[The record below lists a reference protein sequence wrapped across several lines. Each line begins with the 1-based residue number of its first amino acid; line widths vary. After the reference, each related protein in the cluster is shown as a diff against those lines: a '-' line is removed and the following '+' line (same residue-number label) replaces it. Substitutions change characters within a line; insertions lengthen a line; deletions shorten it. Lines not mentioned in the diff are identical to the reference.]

1 MSLTPTQVTLIRST
15 VPVLRAHGLAITT
28 LFYSQIL
35 SDHPSLNA
43 VFNHANQVSGHQ
55 QKALAGSLAAY
66 AAHIDDLGRLGP
78 AVERISNKHASLGV
92 APAHYDVVG
101 VYLLRAMG
109 EVLGEALT
117 PDVRDAWTAAYRQ
130 LAEIMIRREGELVM
144 HAGEWTG
151 WRDFTIREKVNDGE
165 DMVGLVLAP
174 SDGKALPAFAKG
186 QFVSLQTQTAAFEYA
201 QSKQYM
207 LVGEA
212 SPDVYRISVKRERGL
227 DVTSPAAAAHAG
239 FVAGILCEE
248 KEVGDLVRLSH
259 PFGGR

>member
-1 MSLTPTQVTLIRST
+1 MSLTPAQVTLIRST
-15 VPVLRAHGLAITT
+15 VPILRTHGLAITT

-66 AAHIDDLGRLGP
+66 AAHIDDLGRLAP

-101 VYLLRAMG
+101 IYLLRAMG

-117 PDVRDAWTAAYRQ
+117 ADVRDAWAAAYKQ
-130 LAEIMIRREGELVM
+130 LADIMIRREGELVAQ
-144 HAGEWTG
+144 AGEWTA
-151 WRDFTIREKVNDGE
+151 WRDFVIREKMDEGE
-165 DMVGLVLAP
+165 SMVGLVLAP
-174 SDGKALPAFAKG
+174 VDGKALPGFAKG
-186 QFVSLQTQTAAFEYA
+186 QYVSLQTQTPTFEYA
-201 QSKQYM
+201 QSKQYT
-207 LVGEA
+207 LVGDPD
-212 SPDVYRISVKRERGL
+212 PDVYRISVKRVEGL
-227 DVTSPAAAAHAG
+227 DVALAGAAGHAG
-239 FVAGILCEE
+239 FVSGVLCDEKKAGD
-248 KEVGDLVRLSH
+248 VVQLSH

>member
-1 MSLTPTQVTLIRST
+1 MSLTPAQVTLIRST
-15 VPVLRAHGLAITT
+15 VPILRAHGLAITT

-35 SDHPSLNA
+35 SDHPSLNE

-66 AAHIDDLGRLGP
+66 AAHIDDLGRLAP

-101 VYLLRAMG
+101 VYLLRAMR

-117 PDVRDAWTAAYRQ
+117 PDVRDAWAAAYRQ
-130 LAEIMIRREGELVM
+130 LANIMIRREGELVAQ
-144 HAGEWTG
+144 AGEWTG
-151 WRDFTIREKVNDGE
+151 WRDFVIREKVDEGE
-165 DMVGLVLAP
+165 DVVGLVLAP
-174 SDGKALPAFAKG
+174 SDGKALPKFVKG
-186 QFVSLQTQTAAFEYA
+186 QFVSLQTQTVAFEYA

-212 SPDVYRISVKRERGL
+212 SPDAYRISVKRERGF
-227 DVTSPAAAAHAG
+227 DVTSSDAAAHAG
-239 FVAGILCEE
+239 FVAEILCME
-248 KEVGDLVRLSH
+248 KEVGDVVRLSH